1 MEGNTIVC
9 HLQKELVALIPLV
22 GMKNFTKMEKVFKCL
37 KRKKLC
43 EEERFYNLE
52 DDSYYL
58 DDSYKLGYFLMIQ
71 NEREVEVFIAP
82 IIQNISNI
90 LILNLDNSNIISRF
104 FILII

>member
-1 MEGNTIVC
+1 MENFI
-9 HLQKELVALIPLV
+9 K
-22 GMKNFTKMEKVFKCL
+22 MKKVFKYL

-43 EEERFYNLE
+43 EEESFYNLE

-71 NEREVEVFIAP
+71 NERGVEVFIAS

-90 LILNLDNSNIISRF
+90 LILNLDNSNIISRLF
-104 FILII
+104 YPNFLDNSIRISRFLF